1 MEDTAQFDIKIG
13 ENEVCEFKWGYL
25 NFMDARLAILS
36 KDSNPKLVNYIKTE
50 LIKKNSQ
57 ILHISSKDNVEWIA
71 DSWSIKDFEKIPSEE
86 VSSSFAQN
94 RNKWVQLYLDFI
106 CWSNNENRYS
116 FIKAAGYEAHKEG
129 PLFAYI
135 NGLANVKDEKHKQT
149 LDKAYSKLEQV
160 NWKRSNEGFHFV
172 LDTTSAVS
180 FVESVIV
187 GLWSAWIFTVC
198 IEEPLHITHIVEL
211 ELDKLFDLPLTL
223 ENEERAFIEKAM
235 YLLSQLTYDYLCSMI
250 SVTPT
255 LFPAVE
261 MQCEHIIADHTD
273 IIDFDLY
280 SHLGALQNNEFIW
293 KYQENYR
300 KLNFTLEPITAR

>member
-13 ENEVCEFKWGYL
+13 ANEVCEFNWSYL

-36 KDSNPKLVNYIKTE
+36 KDSNPKLVNYLKSQ
-50 LIKKNSQ
+50 LLQRNSQ
-57 ILHISSKDNVEWIA
+57 ILHISSKDNVGWIA
-71 DSWSIKDFEKIPSEE
+71 DSWSIIDFEKIPSED
-86 VSSSFAQN
+86 VNSLFAQN

-106 CWSNNENRYS
+106 CWSNNESRSNL
-116 FIKAAGYEAHKEG
+116 IKAAGFEAHKEG
-129 PLFAYI
+129 PLFAYL
-135 NGLANVKDEKHKQT
+135 NGLKNVKDEKHKQI
-149 LDKAYSKLEQV
+149 LDSAFSKLDNV

-172 LDTTSAVS
+172 LDTTNSVS
-180 FVESVIV
+180 FVESLII

-198 IEEPLHITHIVEL
+198 IEEPLHITHLVEL

-223 ENEERAFIEKAM
+223 ENDERAFIEQAM
-235 YLLSQLTYDYLCSMI
+235 YLLSQLTYDYLCSTI

-280 SHLGALQNNEFIW
+280 SHLGSLLNNEFIW
-293 KYQENYR
+293 KYKENYR
-300 KLNFTLEPITAR
+300 KLNFTLEPIIAK

>member
-13 ENEVCEFKWGYL
+13 ANEVCEFNWSYL

-36 KDSNPKLVNYIKTE
+36 KDSNPKLVNYLKSQ
-50 LIKKNSQ
+50 LLQRNSQ
-57 ILHISSKDNVEWIA
+57 ILHISSKDNVGWIA
-71 DSWSIKDFEKIPSEE
+71 DSWSIIDFEKIPSED
-86 VSSSFAQN
+86 VNSLFAQN

-106 CWSNNENRYS
+106 CWSNNESRSNL
-116 FIKAAGYEAHKEG
+116 IKAAGFEAHKEG
-129 PLFAYI
+129 PLFAYL
-135 NGLANVKDEKHKQT
+135 NGLKNVKDEKQKQI
-149 LDKAYSKLEQV
+149 LEEAFSKLDNV

-172 LDTTSAVS
+172 LDTTNSVS
-180 FVESVIV
+180 FVESLII

-198 IEEPLHITHIVEL
+198 IEEPLHITHLVEL

-223 ENEERAFIEKAM
+223 ENDERAFIEQAM
-235 YLLSQLTYDYLCSMI
+235 YLLSQLTYDYLCSTI

-280 SHLGALQNNEFIW
+280 SHLGALLNNEFIW
-293 KYQENYR
+293 KYRENYR
-300 KLNFTLEPITAR
+300 KLNFTLEPIIAK

>member
-13 ENEVCEFKWGYL
+13 ANEVCEFNWSYL

-36 KDSNPKLVNYIKTE
+36 KDSNPKLVNYLKSQF
-50 LIKKNSQ
+50 LQRNSQ
-57 ILHISSKDNVEWIA
+57 ILHISSKDNVGWIA
-71 DSWSIKDFEKIPSEE
+71 DSWSIIDFEKIPSED
-86 VSSSFAQN
+86 VNSLFAQS

-106 CWSNNENRYS
+106 CWSNNESRSNL
-116 FIKAAGYEAHKEG
+116 IKAAGFEAHKEG
-129 PLFAYI
+129 PLFAYL
-135 NGLANVKDEKHKQT
+135 NGLKNVKDEKQKQI
-149 LDKAYSKLEQV
+149 LDEAFSKLDNV

-172 LDTTSAVS
+172 LDTTNSVS
-180 FVESVIV
+180 FVESLII

-198 IEEPLHITHIVEL
+198 IEEPLHITHLVEL

-223 ENEERAFIEKAM
+223 ENDERAFIEQAM
-235 YLLSQLTYDYLCSMI
+235 YLLSQLTYDYLCSTI

-280 SHLGALQNNEFIW
+280 SHLGALLNNEFIW
-293 KYQENYR
+293 KYKENYR
-300 KLNFTLEPITAR
+300 KLNFTLEPIIAK

>member
-1 MEDTAQFDIKIG
+1 VEDTAQFDIKIG
-13 ENEVCEFKWGYL
+13 ANEVCEFNWSYL

-36 KDSNPKLVNYIKTE
+36 KDSNPTLVNYLKSQ
-50 LIKKNSQ
+50 LLQRNSQ
-57 ILHISSKDNVEWIA
+57 ILHISSKDNVGWIA
-71 DSWSIKDFEKIPSEE
+71 DSWSIIDFEKIPSED
-86 VSSSFAQN
+86 VNSLFAQS

-106 CWSNNENRYS
+106 CWSNNESRSNL
-116 FIKAAGYEAHKEG
+116 IKATGFEAHKEG
-129 PLFAYI
+129 PLFAYL
-135 NGLANVKDEKHKQT
+135 NGLKNVKDEKQKQK
-149 LDKAYSKLEQV
+149 LDEAFSKLDNV

-172 LDTTSAVS
+172 LDTTNSVN
-180 FVESVIV
+180 FVESLII

-198 IEEPLHITHIVEL
+198 IEEPLHITHLVEL

-223 ENEERAFIEKAM
+223 ENDERAFIEQAM
-235 YLLSQLTYDYLCSMI
+235 YLLSQLTYDYLCSTI

-280 SHLGALQNNEFIW
+280 SHLGALLNNEFIW
-293 KYQENYR
+293 KYKENYR
-300 KLNFTLEPITAR
+300 KLNFTLEPIIAK

>member
-36 KDSNPKLVNYIKTE
+36 KDSNPKLVNYLKTE
-50 LIKKNSQ
+50 LKKRNSQ

-71 DSWSIKDFEKIPSEE
+71 DTWSIKDFEGIPSEE
-86 VSSSFAQN
+86 VTSLFAQH
-94 RNKWVQLYLDFI
+94 RNKWVQLYLDYI
-106 CWSNNENRYS
+106 CWAHKENRYNL
-116 FIKAAGYEAHKEG
+116 IKAAAYEAHKEG

-135 NGLANVKDEKHKQT
+135 KGLETVENEKHREILTEAFK
-149 LDKAYSKLEQV
+149 KLENV

-172 LDTTSAVS
+172 LDTTCPVK
-180 FVESVIV
+180 FVESLIIGV
-187 GLWSAWIFTVC
+187 WSAWIFTVC
-198 IEEPLHITHIVEL
+198 IDEPLHITHLVEL
-211 ELDKLFDLPLTL
+211 ELDKLFNLPLTL
-223 ENEERAFIEKAM
+223 DNEERAFIERAM
-235 YLLSQLTYDYLCSMI
+235 YLLSQLTYDYLCSTI

-261 MQCEHIIADHTD
+261 MQCDHIIADHTD

-280 SHLGALQNNEFIW
+280 SHLGALHGNEFIW
-293 KYQENYR
+293 KYKEEYR
-300 KLNFTLEPITAR
+300 KLNFTLEHITAK